1 MKDVMIWPI
10 YLDAEKS
17 LNEGR
22 KISKEYAVSEPRI
35 KEIIKATQK
44 LRYKYYAEED
54 KAYPGEWYNKS
65 GRVIITNQTPSKKW
79 EKPNNQIGRAIKK
92 AKKEKEENKL
102 LNPLKKEEIILNYS
116 LKKNKKA
123 LKWQITYH
131 QKWKKDMKKLEDL

>member
-35 KEIIKATQK
+35 KEIVKATQK

-65 GRVIITNQTPSKKW
+65 GRVIITSDDSKK
-79 EKPNNQIGRAIKK
+79 EILINLSNTIKEMRETK
-92 AKKEKEENKL
+92 QSNR
-102 LNPLKKEEIILNYS
+102 PG
-116 LKKNKKA
+116 NKKG
-123 LKWQITYH
+123 
-131 QKWKKDMKKLEDL
+131 KKGKRRK

>member
-1 MKDVMIWPI
+1 MIWPI

-54 KAYPGEWYNKS
+54 KAYPGEW
-65 GRVIITNQTPSKKW
+65 
-79 EKPNNQIGRAIKK
+79 
-92 AKKEKEENKL
+92 
-102 LNPLKKEEIILNYS
+102 
-116 LKKNKKA
+116 
-123 LKWQITYH
+123 
-131 QKWKKDMKKLEDL
+131 

>member
-22 KISKEYAVSEPRI
+22 KVSKEYAIPDPRI
-35 KEIIKATQK
+35 KEIVKATEK

-65 GRVIITNQTPSKKW
+65 GRVIITSDESKKDILI
-79 EKPNNQIGRAIKK
+79 NLSNTIKQMRETK
-92 AKKEKEENKL
+92 QANRSANKKG
-102 LNPLKKEEIILNYS
+102 KKG
-116 LKKNKKA
+116 KGKNK
-123 LKWQITYH
+123 
-131 QKWKKDMKKLEDL
+131 